1 MGLMGVLWSSLVGEL
16 WVCWEAVSA
25 WLPGCLLEQL
35 CGLFWVH
42 CGAALWVSCGPT
54 GRQLLYVC
62 QGVFRSCPVVLLQLP
77 LGCFGIFGGSFVGVF
92 AATAWLTEC
101 LVEQHCA

>member
-42 CGAALWVSCGPT
+42 YGAALCVSSGAT
-54 GRQLLYVC
+54 GGQLLHGC
-62 QGVFRSCPVVLLQLP
+62 QGVFKSCPAVLLQLL
-77 LGCFGIFGGSFVGVF
+77 LGCFRVFGASFVGVF
-92 AATAWLTEC
+92 AATAWLPGC
-101 LVEQHCA
+101 LVA